1 MKTLLKM
8 KVKLLVIL
16 SVIIIVMIPI
26 SLLLQPIDYNSTG
39 YNSNLPNNLGEFRLK
54 YQPEHKPEDG
64 LKEIKP
70 EDGLKEIKPED
81 GLKEIKPEDG
91 LKEIPLSIQ
100 SYRKLNL
107 PRPKISKN
115 SDNDLIFTYH
125 TLHVNVSMRMVKLDN
140 QFEKDVENFK
150 SNMKKFEINFTKL
163 FLYWKEDIESSQGRN
178 KKKMFTEFSKLLKD
192 NNIVMLDNT
201 KKSEI
206 RFMSLCIVLFIA
218 QNDSK
223 ISQEIQNSF

>member
-54 YQPEHKPEDG
+54 YQPEH
-64 LKEIKP
+64 
-70 EDGLKEIKPED
+70 KPED

-163 FLYWKEDIESSQGRN
+163 FLSWKDDIIESSQRRN
-178 KKKMFTEFSKLLKD
+178 KIKMLTEFSKLLKD

-206 RFMSLCIVLFIA
+206 KFMSFCVVLFIA

-223 ISQEIQNSF
+223 ISQEIQNSFL

>member
-16 SVIIIVMIPI
+16 SVIIIVMILI
-26 SLLLQPIDYNSTG
+26 SLLLQPIDYNLTG
-39 YNSNLPNNLGEFRLK
+39 YNSSLPNNLGEFRLK

-64 LKEIKP
+64 LKEI
-70 EDGLKEIKPED
+70 
-81 GLKEIKPEDG
+81 
-91 LKEIPLSIQ
+91 PLSIQ
-100 SYRKLNL
+100 SYRYLNL
-107 PRPKISKN
+107 PKPNISNN

-125 TLHVNVSMRMVKLDN
+125 SHHVNVSMRMVKLDD
-140 QFEKDVENFK
+140 QFEKNVENFK

-223 ISQEIQNSF
+223 ISKEIQNSFL

>member
-54 YQPEHKPEDG
+54 YQPEH
-64 LKEIKP
+64 KP

-163 FLYWKEDIESSQGRN
+163 FLSWKDDIIESSQRRN
-178 KKKMFTEFSKLLKD
+178 KIKMLTEFSKLLKD

-206 RFMSLCIVLFIA
+206 KFMSFCVVLFIA